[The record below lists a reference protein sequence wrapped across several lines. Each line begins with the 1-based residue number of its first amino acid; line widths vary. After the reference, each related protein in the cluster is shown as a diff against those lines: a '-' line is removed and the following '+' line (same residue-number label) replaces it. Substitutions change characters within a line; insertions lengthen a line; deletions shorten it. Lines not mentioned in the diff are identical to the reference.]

1 MRVVSTP
8 HLIAR
13 SDLRRTD
20 KGYEGTANVWGFL
33 YTVTVEKLGDTIQ
46 LSVYDGPVD
55 PAHAI
60 PGVDT
65 AL

>member
-1 MRVVSTP
+1 MTNSA

-13 SDLRRTD
+13 SNLRRTD

-33 YTVTVEKLGDTIQ
+33 YHVTVERLGDTIQ
-46 LSVYDGPVD
+46 LSVYDGPVA
-55 PAHAI
+55 PEHRI
-60 PGVDT
+60 PGVDG